1 MTATSTSDNATV
13 GGVAGD
19 NSSGSVA
26 GCSTTSAVT
35 ATSTSSRAFA
45 GGIVGGNRY
54 GSVINCVALNTSVQ
68 ASGGT
73 IYAGRVAGFNSNTLT
88 NCYANS
94 SMMGGTFTSDAQPAV

>member
-26 GCSTTSAVT
+26 GCSTTGAVT

-45 GGIVGGNRY
+45 GGNRY
-54 GSVINCVALNTSVQ
+54 GSVINCVALNTRVQ